1 MKELKE
7 EMKASDC
14 PHLIQADE
22 LKSNLQDLVGWV
34 TCWVTDYIKGNIAFW
49 SEK

>member
-14 PHLIQADE
+14 PRLIPPDE
-22 LKSNLQDLVGWV
+22 LKSNLLDLVGWI
-34 TCWVTDYIKGNIAFW
+34 TGWVTDYVKGNIAF
-49 SEK
+49 